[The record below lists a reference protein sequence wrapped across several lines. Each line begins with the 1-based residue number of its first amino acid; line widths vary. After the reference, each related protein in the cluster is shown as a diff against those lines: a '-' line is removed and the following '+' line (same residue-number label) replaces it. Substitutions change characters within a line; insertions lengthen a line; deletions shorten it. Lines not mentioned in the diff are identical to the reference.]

1 MSKSGPEKPRPRKK
15 VVPIR
20 SADRPGRESGAGSA
34 SSRTGKAPRTKRVR
48 PSAEGWTRRV
58 LKSIG
63 PGIITGAADDDPSGI
78 ATYSVAGAQLGTSLL
93 WTALLSWPLM
103 AAVQMMCA
111 RIGMV
116 TGRGLAGN
124 LKQRFPRWLLFSVV
138 LALLIANTFNIA
150 ADLAGMADAAQML
163 SGVRARWF
171 VIVFA
176 VLISWAT
183 IRLQYRQI
191 ANTLK
196 WLVLVLL
203 AYPITA
209 FVVGANWEQVARA
222 TFIPSLPHGRAAWS
236 TLVALLGTTISPYL
250 FFWQSSEEIEEEK
263 DQGKTTLDLRKGASE
278 EELKLRGI
286 DVGTGGFFSNLVSF
300 FIILTTA
307 VTLNRHGITNI
318 QTTREAA
325 EALRPLAGR
334 FAATLFTI
342 GIVGVGFLAI
352 PTLAGSAA
360 YACAETL
367 GWQQGL
373 SRTIKKARAFYA
385 IILLST
391 AAGVCVDFLGIDPVK
406 ALYWTAVLN
415 GLLAPFLLVA
425 ILMVAT
431 NVKLML
437 GQPSSRLAV
446 IVVAITTAAMF
457 AAGVAM
463 FVV

>member
-1 MSKSGPEKPRPRKK
+1 
-15 VVPIR
+15 
-20 SADRPGRESGAGSA
+20 
-34 SSRTGKAPRTKRVR
+34 
-48 PSAEGWTRRV
+48 
-58 LKSIG
+58 
-63 PGIITGAADDDPSGI
+63 
-78 ATYSVAGAQLGTSLL
+78 
-93 WTALLSWPLM
+93 
-103 AAVQMMCA
+103 
-111 RIGMV
+111 
-116 TGRGLAGN
+116 
-124 LKQRFPRWLLFSVV
+124 
-138 LALLIANTFNIA
+138 
-150 ADLAGMADAAQML
+150 ML
-163 SGVRARWF
+163 SGIDARWF
-171 VIVFA
+171 VVIFA

-183 IRLQYRQI
+183 VQLQYRQI

-209 FVVGANWEQVARA
+209 FVVGPNWEQVARA
-222 TFIPSLPHGRAAWS
+222 TFLPSLPHGRAAWS

-250 FFWQSSEEIEEEK
+250 FFWQTSQEIEEEK
-263 DQGKTTLDLRKGASE
+263 AEGKTTLASRKGATE
-278 EELKLRGI
+278 DELVLRRI
-286 DVGTGGFFSNLVSF
+286 DVGVGGFFSNLVSF

-318 QTTREAA
+318 ETTSQAA

-334 FAATLFTI
+334 FAATLFTV

-373 SRTIKKARAFYA
+373 NRSIKKARAFYA

-391 AAGVCVDFLGIDPVK
+391 AAGVCINFFGIDPVK

-415 GLLAPFLLVA
+415 GLLAPFLLVG

-431 NVKLML
+431 DRKLML
-437 GQPSSRLAV
+437 GQPSSRLGT

-457 AAGVAM
+457 VAGVLM
-463 FVV
+463 FIV